1 MRKILAKMAA
11 GVAAVLM
18 MLATTA
24 MPAMATSGA
33 AGPIAAGSN
42 VATTF
47 GVDTAILKDCGNDA
61 EGSQGEGIFCIL
73 NIVLNVLTTGVGVL
87 GTLGI
92 VISGVQYMTARDSA
106 EQLTKAKNRLINI
119 VIGLAV
125 YAVMWGFLQWIIPGG
140 ILNGSSS

>member
-11 GVAAVLM
+11 GVAAILM
-18 MLATTA
+18 TFSA
-24 MPAMATSGA
+24 MTVPAMATSGA
-33 AGPIAAGSN
+33 IAAGSN
-42 VATTF
+42 AATTF
-47 GVDTAILKDCGNDA
+47 GVETAILNDCGGEA
-61 EGSQGEGIFCIL
+61 EGSKGEGIFCIL

>member
-11 GVAAVLM
+11 GVAAILM
-18 MLATTA
+18 AFSA
-24 MPAMATSGA
+24 MAVPAMATSGA

-47 GVDTAILKDCGNDA
+47 GVETAILNDCGGEA
-61 EGSQGEGIFCIL
+61 EGSKGEGIFCIL